1 MKRTLISVICFAL
14 AACVLFCGCVKGDN
28 EPDAASV
35 TETAPAAAETAADTD
50 APSATEPEP
59 SAAPAATEP
68 VPEVEHVDPYS
79 LENSYDADNALFVKQ
94 EGVDYG
100 TIVSG
105 LTYHS
110 TAAGD
115 DKQCVVLLPAGFDE
129 SRTYPV
135 MYVLHGFNGGPEDL
149 LNKNSYLVIAYGNM
163 LAEGSAV
170 PMMIVAVDMYTG
182 PAAERY
188 DKYNADLKECY
199 NKVIEDIKTDLMPFI
214 EATYPV
220 SASRE
225 DTAVAGISEGAG
237 KALCIGFTW
246 PEEFGWIGAF
256 SPNAGVIPTEFDEGT
271 FWNDPVMQDFPELT
285 EDEIPLYLYLAVGS
299 EDTGSMGPTLYY
311 RDVLG
316 ERGIMNQ
323 TDLVEG
329 FDHNTRFWRQ
339 CFCNYLAKVFR

>member
-1 MKRTLISVICFAL
+1 MKKTLISVICFAL

-35 TETAPAAAETAADTD
+35 TETAPACTD
-50 APSATEPEP
+50 APAVTE
-59 SAAPAATEP
+59 APAATETAP
-68 VPEVEHVDPYS
+68 AAEHIDPYS
-79 LENSYDADNALFVKQ
+79 IENGYDADSSLFAKQ

-100 TIVSG
+100 TVVSG
-105 LTYHS
+105 LTYCS
-110 TAAGD
+110 TVAGE
-115 DKQCVVLLPAGFDE
+115 DKRCCVLLPAGFDE
-129 SRTYPV
+129 GGAYPV
-135 MYVLHGFNGGPEDL
+135 MYVIHGFNGGPEDL
-149 LNKNSYLVIAYGNM
+149 IYKNSYLVTLYGNM
-163 LAEGSAV
+163 LARGLAV
-170 PMMIVAVDMYTG
+170 PMIIVAVDMYTG
-182 PAAERY
+182 PAAEKN
-188 DKYNADLKECY
+188 DKNGAELKECY
-199 NKVIEDIKTDLMPFI
+199 NKVIEEIAADLMPFI
-214 EATYPV
+214 EAAYPV

-225 DTAVAGISEGAG
+225 DTAVAGVSEGAG
-237 KALCIGFTW
+237 KALCIGFTH

-285 EDEIPLYLYLAVGS
+285 EDETPLYLYLAVGS

-311 RDVLG
+311 RDVLN

-339 CFCNYLAKVFR
+339 CFCNFLSKVFK